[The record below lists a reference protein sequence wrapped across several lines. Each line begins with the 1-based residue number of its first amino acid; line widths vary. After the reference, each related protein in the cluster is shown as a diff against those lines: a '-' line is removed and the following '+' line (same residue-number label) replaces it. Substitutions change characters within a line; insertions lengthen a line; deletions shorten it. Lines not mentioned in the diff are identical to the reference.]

1 MKQQVKIMIPDEE
14 NSIMTENGNL
24 PDIDQISSA
33 QFQESIQSQ
42 SKFQW
47 GFFKELKKKVYPKI
61 LMVEQKSKEKSRQ
74 FERETKEGVHPLRY

>member
-1 MKQQVKIMIPDEE
+1 MIPDEE

-47 GFFKELKKKVYPKI
+47 GFFKELKKKS
-61 LMVEQKSKEKSRQ
+61 LS
-74 FERETKEGVHPLRY
+74 